1 MSVEGA
7 QINGTDLPAGRA
19 PKAQPREPGFD
30 RGTNGRVEP
39 KLATTSLA
47 GVPNRDDFLRGSDG
61 LALGLRAFG
70 VSRGFRFAALTA

>member
-1 MSVEGA
+1 M
-7 QINGTDLPAGRA
+7 PAGGTG
-19 PKAQPREPGFD
+19 KAEPRNAGSYG
-30 RGTNGRVEP
+30 GTNGRVEP